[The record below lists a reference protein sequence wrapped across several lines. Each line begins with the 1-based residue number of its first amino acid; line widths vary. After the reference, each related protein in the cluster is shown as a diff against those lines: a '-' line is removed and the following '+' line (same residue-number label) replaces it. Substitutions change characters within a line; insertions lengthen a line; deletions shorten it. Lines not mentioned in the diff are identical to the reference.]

1 MQRPAP
7 FGRAAWAILAAYGV
21 LAAAIVLITGADS
34 FAAANRY
41 GTAAALALLQHGAF
55 VNPIEPTQP
64 YTSWPPGFPLFM
76 VPFLVLEGAGH
87 VYSMLAVFVAM
98 HVAIGLVVRRIVD
111 GALPGYGD
119 VAFALVLFNPNLI
132 AMAFHND
139 ADHLYAFLA
148 TISFAALFAYL
159 RRPRLSA
166 ALAAGLFLGAATLV
180 RPVTQFLIP
189 LLPVAV
195 PLLLL
200 AQREL
205 GWRRDLAAGVVAAVA
220 AAAVVMP
227 WAVHMVRAGEGLTIA
242 GSGSQALFFEENIA
256 MIETEN
262 GVVAPD
268 VTYHDVRSRVI
279 AEREGALEAAVA
291 GWEELSI
298 VEKSRLRK
306 AFMVEY
312 TLSRD
317 YGWSIWARATARS
330 WVRTLV
336 SGGEGDLMLL
346 FGIEADEGNGVFAPV
361 LKILATG
368 FSIALRILGLL
379 GIVELVRRREYG
391 VLLLLVGVAAYFSA
405 AHLALGRPRF
415 RAAIEAPL
423 LLLALYGLTWVRA
436 RGVRAR
442 GMRAR
447 ETGIAAAS

>member
-148 TISFAALFAYL
+148 TLSFAALFAYM
-159 RRPRLSA
+159 RRPRLSV

-200 AQREL
+200 AQGKLR
-205 GWRRDLAAGVVAAVA
+205 WRRDCAAGFVAGLA

-227 WAVHMVRAGEGLTIA
+227 WAAHMVRAGEGLTIA

-262 GVVAPD
+262 GIVDPD
-268 VTYHDVRSRVI
+268 VTYHDVRSRVS
-279 AEREGALEAAVA
+279 AEREVALGASVA
-291 GWEELSI
+291 GWEDLSI

-312 TLSRD
+312 TLSREYD
-317 YGWSIWARATARS
+317 WTVWAMATARS
-330 WVRTLV
+330 WVRTLA

-346 FGIEADEGNGVFAPV
+346 FGMPKGGDGVSTAV
-361 LKILATG
+361 LNAAATG
-368 FSIALRILGLL
+368 FSVALRILGLL
-379 GIVELVRRREYG
+379 GIIELLRRREYG
-391 VLLLLVGVAAYFSA
+391 VLLLLVGVAAYFAA
-405 AHLALGRPRF
+405 AHLAVGRPRF

-423 LLLALYGLTWVRA
+423 LVLAMYGLTW
-436 RGVRAR
+436 
-442 GMRAR
+442 MRAKAMR
-447 ETGIAAAS
+447 FAAAPS